1 MQDELEKHEF
11 LNLEDEVAKI
21 IVSKLMDNAI
31 DLEDEKDEVFNKIP
45 LSKEEEIAK
54 KIISDI
60 RLLYSKKQ
68 DDGSIAFVAQT
79 NPS

>member
-1 MQDELEKHEF
+1 
-11 LNLEDEVAKI
+11 
-21 IVSKLMDNAI
+21 MDNAI